1 MEFLKQRRLLI
12 KVTKVKVEVFQGTM
26 NKTSLPMVT
35 ETYIIISM
43 ARRELFRMHKSNKWI
58 YWLRIMKLTKE
69 MVTPLINK
77 IITNKDKLPIVVTG
91 LQVAEVGK
99 TTIMAH
105 CKTAIEME
113 LNETVMVEW
122 EEFQ

>member
-43 ARRELFRMHKSNKWI
+43 ARRELFRMHKSNK
-58 YWLRIMKLTKE
+58 
-69 MVTPLINK
+69 
-77 IITNKDKLPIVVTG
+77 
-91 LQVAEVGK
+91 
-99 TTIMAH
+99 
-105 CKTAIEME
+105 
-113 LNETVMVEW
+113 
-122 EEFQ
+122 

>member
-1 MEFLKQRRLLI
+1 
-12 KVTKVKVEVFQGTM
+12 
-26 NKTSLPMVT
+26 
-35 ETYIIISM
+35 
-43 ARRELFRMHKSNKWI
+43 
-58 YWLRIMKLTKE
+58 MKLTKE

>member
-1 MEFLKQRRLLI
+1 
-12 KVTKVKVEVFQGTM
+12 
-26 NKTSLPMVT
+26 
-35 ETYIIISM
+35 
-43 ARRELFRMHKSNKWI
+43 
-58 YWLRIMKLTKE
+58 MKLTKE

-91 LQVAEVGK
+91 LLVAEVAK